1 MNRVIAL
8 LFAIAML
15 SFARPARAD
24 AVDDAFALGNAA
36 AARGEW
42 GVAAEAYERAAALLG
57 QPSSLLSFNLGTVYA
72 HTGDLGRATL
82 HLRQALDFRGNPTTE
97 IAEAARTNLAVVR
110 RRAELAAATTGALI
124 DRPQTWWD
132 LVVETLEARGVGWF
146 ALMCGI
152 AAVVLRLAARL
163 REREPSRAIVVA
175 SWMLVAT
182 WAVVGGLHGIALRA
196 DRTAPRAI
204 AIAAT
209 TEAREGPGR
218 HRSPVWSLAAGAE
231 VRITDRTPDRA
242 SGWVHVRLAGGIE
255 GWVPEDA
262 VAEIE
267 RPIGQ
272 PQTPTR

>member
-1 MNRVIAL
+1 MTRWLAL
-8 LFAIAML
+8 LLAAATTL
-15 SFARPARAD
+15 LVAAPARAD

-42 GVAAEAYERAAALLG
+42 GAAATEYERAAALLG
-57 QPSSLLSFNLGTVYA
+57 QPSSLLSFNLGTAYA

-97 IAEAARTNLAVVR
+97 IAESARTNLDAVR

-132 LVVETLEARGVGWF
+132 LVVETLESRGVGWF
-146 ALMCGI
+146 ALVCGI
-152 AAVVLRLAARL
+152 AAVALRLVDRL
-163 REREPSRAIVVA
+163 RRRESSRAIAVA
-175 SWMLVAT
+175 SWLLLAT
-182 WAVVGGLHGIALRA
+182 WATVGALHGTALRA

-204 AIAAT
+204 AIAPT
-209 TEAREGPGR
+209 TEARDGPGL
-218 HRSPVWSLAAGAE
+218 HRSAVWSLAAGAE

-242 SGWVHVRLAGGIE
+242 TGWVHVRLAGGLE
-255 GWVPEDA
+255 GWVPQGA

-272 PQTPTR
+272 SR